1 MTLSTQAV
9 SYNPKERS
17 AVPRLASIDIF
28 RGLTMVAMIF
38 VNDLARVR
46 GLPWWTYHM
55 KATLDAMTYIA
66 EATRT

>member
-1 MTLSTQAV
+1 MTPSTQAV

-46 GLPWWTYHM
+46 GLPWTYHM